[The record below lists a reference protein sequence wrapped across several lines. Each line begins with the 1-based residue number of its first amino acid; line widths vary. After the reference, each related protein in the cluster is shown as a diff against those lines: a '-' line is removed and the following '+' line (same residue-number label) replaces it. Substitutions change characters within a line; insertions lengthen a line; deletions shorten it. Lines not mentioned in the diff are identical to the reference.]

1 MARSSKPSFQD
12 FEHAGWNNEHTC
24 EKYDQYFGVVTI
36 QSVSALL
43 DAAGVAENS
52 LVLDVCT
59 GAGYAAGLAAERGAL
74 ATGVDFSA
82 AQIELARKNYRKPT
96 FHKADG
102 TDLPFSDES
111 FNCVINS
118 IGIPHF
124 FDPDAAISEAFRVL
138 KRGGSFAFTVYD
150 IPERAVGFGA
160 VYKAVQEF
168 GSMDIGLP
176 QGPNFFLFSD
186 PVVSQKRLTAAG
198 FESVQITSQQQT
210 WSLASPEN
218 AIEAVLHGSVRAA
231 ATLSRQSPEVL
242 SSIRQAIS
250 DSISTYKQGKRY
262 DVPMPVIIASAM
274 KP

>member
-1 MARSSKPSFQD
+1 MASSIPSFQD

-24 EKYDQYFGVVTI
+24 EKYDQYFGAVTI

-43 DAAGVAENS
+43 DAAGVTKNS
-52 LVLDVCT
+52 LVLDVRT

-74 ATGVDFSA
+74 ATGIDFSA
-82 AQIELARKNYRKPT
+82 AQVELAREHYNKPT

-102 TDLPFSDES
+102 TDLPFPDES

-138 KRGGSFAFTVYD
+138 KRGGSFAFSVYD
-150 IPERAVGFGA
+150 IPERSVGFGA
-160 VYKAVQEF
+160 VYRAVQAY
-168 GSMDIGLP
+168 GSMDIDLP

-210 WSLASPEN
+210 WSLTSPED

-231 ATLSRQSPEVL
+231 ATLSRQVPEVL
-242 SSIRQAIS
+242 SCIRQAIS
-250 DSISTYKQGKRY
+250 DSISMYKQGKTY
-262 DVPMPVIIASAM
+262 EVPMPVIIASAT